1 MTLAL
6 IGANALFLLY
16 AWLAC
21 CIAASYLSGRKGYG
35 EKIGLASGL
44 FLAPIGVLIWAV
56 WPPKPESDWKAKGA
70 FGRTM
75 RTQPPSAGDAGPT
88 QATGARAG

>member
-6 IGANALFLLY
+6 IGANALLLLY

-21 CIAASYLSGRKGYG
+21 CIIASYLSGRKGYG

-56 WPPKPESDWKAKGA
+56 WPPRPESDWRLKGA

-75 RTQPPSAGDAGPT
+75 KRSASPAGDAGPT
-88 QATGARAG
+88 RATGARAG